1 MSSNLFLT
9 KDLAEAFKLS
19 DSKQNLSQMNTATHQ
34 GSVLDSVTSDV
45 FISQMDAT
53 DMNELVN
60 MLTSEQNTQQGG
72 SIGEIFNNDSFLGV
86 TSAVLPGTIIDSAT
100 SDKMF
105 TEDSMSFNLTQTGGG
120 NPTSATDTE
129 KLETQLRKLLG
140 GGKRR
145 RSRKGSKKG
154 SKKASRKSSRK
165 GGRKSSRK
173 GSKKSSKRR
182 SRKSQKGGSTQVGG
196 KRRRSRKAS
205 KKASKK
211 ASRKGSKKSSKRRS
225 RRRSRKSQKG
235 GSTQVGGKRR
245 RSRKASK
252 KASKKASRKSSRK
265 GSKKSSKRRS
275 RRRSRKSQKGGK
287 RRRSSK
293 ASKKASKKAS
303 RKSSRK
309 GSKKASRKGSKKA
322 SRKGSKK
329 ASRKSMKGG
338 DDEACPPCPPC
349 DKKKKKRKAPA
360 HSALQTEV
368 IKMIVKKDG
377 INYPAAMKK
386 LKEYTT
392 KALGKPYEKDGDITY
407 IDALKKT
414 KAMLSK

>member
-265 GSKKSSKRRS
+265 GSKK
-275 RRRSRKSQKGGK
+275 
-287 RRRSSK
+287 
-293 ASKKASKKAS
+293 
-303 RKSSRK
+303 
-309 GSKKASRKGSKKA
+309 ASRKGSKKA